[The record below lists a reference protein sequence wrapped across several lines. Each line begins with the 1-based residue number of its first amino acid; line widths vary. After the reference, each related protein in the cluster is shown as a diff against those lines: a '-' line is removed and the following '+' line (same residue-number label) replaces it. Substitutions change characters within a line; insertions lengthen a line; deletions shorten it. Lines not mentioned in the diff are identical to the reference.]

1 MTLIIHASFY
11 CLREI
16 NAVGRCL
23 LLDYVLRIIL
33 AFLIDLNLTLTVHP
47 SGNVIIQRAK
57 QLLALS

>member
-11 CLREI
+11 CLREN

-23 LLDYVLRIIL
+23 LDYVFRIIL

-47 SGNVIIQRAK
+47 SGKVIIQRTK